1 MVPNGWN
8 ISAIDS
14 ISDSVKVGFVGS
26 CQKDYRDSGIPL
38 IRTTNLK
45 NGKLDLEN
53 IIYVT
58 SEFHI
63 KNKKSQLKEYD
74 LLIARHGN
82 HGSACMVPKG
92 FQDANC
98 LNIVIVRP
106 DLTKVAPEFMLDLF
120 NYSLSKKLSSKAAG
134 STQTVVNTKEIASQ
148 VATVPPLPEQ
158 RKIAK
163 ILSTWDKAIS
173 TTERLIDNSKQQ
185 KKALM
190 QQLLTGKKRLLD
202 ESGKPF
208 EGEWEEVKLD
218 DIARYHKGYTYKS
231 SEYSE
236 ESTLYGFL
244 TLKSF
249 LRGGGYSSKG
259 IKYLLSPVDEKFSV
273 IEGDLI
279 FAVTDLTR
287 NAEVVGAP
295 VLVPNL
301 EFEKSYISM
310 DIVKLDVDKC
320 VDKTF
325 LFYLLKI
332 RRNRNFMRARA
343 SGSTVLHLDVKGS
356 KKLKLRLP
364 KLKSEQC
371 RIATVLINADKEIEL
386 LEQQLTDLKQ
396 EKKAMM
402 QQLLTGKRRVKVD
415 KKEVA

>member
-8 ISAIDS
+8 ISSIDS

-45 NGKLDLEN
+45 NGKLDLKN

-58 SEFHI
+58 NEFHI

-148 VATVPPLPEQ
+148 VATVPPLSEQ
-158 RKIAK
+158 RKIAE
-163 ILSTWDKAIS
+163 ILSTWDKAIR

-202 ESGKPF
+202 DSGKPF
-208 EGEWEEVKLD
+208 EWEWQRKLFKEILRLDRGSSPRPIVNFITEDSDGVNWIKIGDTKNDTSYITATKEKISLEGAKKSRKVSAGEIIVSNSMSYGKPYILKID
-218 DIARYHKGYTYKS
+218 GYIHDGWFVLRDYQEHIDTTFLIQLLS
-231 SEYSE
+231 SEFVQAQYKRLAAGGVVTNISSE
-236 ESTLYGFL
+236 LVY
-244 TLKSF
+244 
-249 LRGGGYSSKG
+249 
-259 IKYLLSPVDEKFSV
+259 
-273 IEGDLI
+273 
-279 FAVTDLTR
+279 AVK
-287 NAEVVGAP
+287 V
-295 VLVPNL
+295 NL
-301 EFEKSYISM
+301 PQI
-310 DIVKLDVDKC
+310 
-320 VDKTF
+320 
-325 LFYLLKI
+325 
-332 RRNRNFMRARA
+332 
-343 SGSTVLHLDVKGS
+343 
-356 KKLKLRLP
+356 
-364 KLKSEQC
+364 SEQ
-371 RIATVLINADKEIEL
+371 RKIAAVLSNADKEIVLFEK
-386 LEQQLTDLKQ
+386 QLADLKQ
-396 EKKAMM
+396 EKKALM
-402 QQLLTGKRRVKVD
+402 QQLLTGKRRVKPEI
-415 KKEVA
+415 KEDL